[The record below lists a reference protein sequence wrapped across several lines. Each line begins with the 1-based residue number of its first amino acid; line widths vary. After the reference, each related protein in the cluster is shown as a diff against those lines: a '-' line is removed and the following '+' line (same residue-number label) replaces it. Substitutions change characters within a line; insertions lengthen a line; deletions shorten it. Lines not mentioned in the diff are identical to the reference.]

1 MLHDWLMSVAR
12 GITNMIH
19 LTKRLWDAGT
29 HSRSHKPWSL
39 TIFANSVMDLQT
51 VLHNLHE
58 EVSCSVCMSPFTD
71 PKILPCFH
79 TFCLHCLNE
88 LQRTSGK
95 HGEITCPECRRKFQV
110 PGSGY
115 PKDLPANFR
124 MNSLLDVMAIQ
135 KCNVAR
141 VKCGNCDK
149 TSAQSFYC
157 FKCCAF
163 WCDDCIAAHNIIRAN
178 KDHRVLAIKEFQ
190 DQDIEDVLKRPV
202 FCQIEHHES
211 EELKFFCKNCENA
224 ICNTCAITLHEGHAK
239 LLLQNVAN
247 ERKSSLQ
254 SAMETQK
261 EKALQMRNT
270 ITRLQSEC
278 NEIQEQ
284 VACVKKSAQSFIDN
298 LMKVFEAKKRKLFK
312 EVEDKAQEV
321 IERLVAQQSEVEYKL
336 RRIETS
342 IEETERFLK
351 RSTNAEIVQF
361 NAVFEEEVTGEGELV
376 DCDRKELCHFL
387 FFPNKL
393 LMAKTNSEGVGS
405 LKQLISRTK
414 SRNSKAEGKGIT
426 EVTVG
431 LEAQFVLTT
440 RNAENEQCYEQCDIV
455 TVEIRNDDGRECATE
470 AQVQDNKDG
479 SYNISYFAKEAGTCQ
494 TSVMVN
500 GEHVSGSPFTV
511 QVKPRLYKPVLSF
524 GGEGSSA
531 GMFNRPWGVAVN
543 EHNEIAVTDVG
554 NNRVQIF
561 SSDGTHLRSFGSK
574 GDQEGE
580 FKYPSG
586 IAYLNNGNMVITDS
600 GNNRL
605 QIFTEQG
612 DYLTQIGSKGNLDHQ
627 FDYPWGL
634 SVDSDG
640 NIIVADSK
648 NKLIKIFTPSGQ
660 FLRKFGGEDLLVDPR
675 YCIQKDQ
682 YFIVSDNGDRCIKV
696 FNTDGDF
703 LYKFGNEGE
712 GDGEFNKPRCLSVDK
727 AGHLMVCDGANEKV
741 QVLELNGK
749 FITKFKL
756 MSGRSPIST
765 ALLSDGRIVVSDRSD
780 SRIEI
785 IK

>member
-1 MLHDWLMSVAR
+1 MIRILLKDSV
-12 GITNMIH
+12 G
-19 LTKRLWDAGT
+19 AGYN
-29 HSRSHKPWSL
+29 SDLGLFRS
-39 TIFANSVMDLQT
+39 ANSVMDLQT
-51 VLHNLHE
+51 LLHNLHE
-58 EVSCSVCMSPFTD
+58 EVSCSVCMSPFTE

-115 PKDLPANFR
+115 PKELPANFR
-124 MNSLLDVMAIQ
+124 MNSLLDVMAIE
-135 KCNVAR
+135 KCNVAG
-141 VKCGNCDK
+141 VKCGNCEK
-149 TSAQSFYC
+149 TSGESFYC
-157 FKCCAF
+157 FKCCTF

-178 KDHRVLAIKEFQ
+178 KDHRVLAIRDFQ

-270 ITRLQSEC
+270 ITSLQSEC

-298 LMKVFEAKKRKLFK
+298 LMEVLEAKKRELFK
-312 EVEDKAQEV
+312 EVEEKAQEV
-321 IERLVAQQSEVEYKL
+321 IERLVKQQSEVEYKL
-336 RRIETS
+336 RRIETA

-361 NAVFEEEVTGEGELV
+361 STVFHEEFTDEAGLV
-376 DCDRKELCHFL
+376 DCDRKDLGHFV
-387 FFPNKL
+387 FFSNKS
-393 LMAKTNSEGVGS
+393 LMAKANSEGVGS
-405 LKQLISRTK
+405 LKQIISQTK
-414 SRNSKAEGKGIT
+414 SSNSKAEGNGINV
-426 EVTVG
+426 VTVG

-440 RNAENEQCYEQCDIV
+440 RNAENEQCYEECDIV

-500 GEHVSGSPFTV
+500 REHVSGSPFTV
-511 QVKPRLYKPVLSF
+511 QVKPRQYKPVLSF

-531 GMFNRPWGVAVN
+531 GRFIGPWGVTVN
-543 EHNEIAVTDVG
+543 ERNKIAVTDRH

-561 SSDGTHLRSFGSK
+561 SSDGTYLKSFGRN

-580 FKYPSG
+580 FVQPCG
-586 IAYLNNGNMVITDS
+586 IAYLNNGNIVVADS
-600 GNNRL
+600 GNDRL

-612 DYLTQIGSKGNLDHQ
+612 EYLTQIGSEGNLDHQ
-627 FDYPWGL
+627 FNYPCGL

-640 NIIVADSK
+640 NIIVADAD
-648 NKLIKIFTPSGQ
+648 NKLVKIFTPSGQ
-660 FLRKFGGEDLLVDPR
+660 FLRNFGEDLLVNPCH
-675 YCIQKDQ
+675 CIQKDQ
-682 YFIVSDNGDRCIKV
+682 YFIVSDWGDDNIKV

-703 LYKFGNEGE
+703 LNKFGNKGE
-712 GDGEFNKPRCLSVDK
+712 GDGEFHELRFLSVDK
-727 AGHLMVCDGANEKV
+727 AGHLMVCDSANDRV
-741 QVLELNGK
+741 QILELSGE
-749 FITKFKL
+749 FITEFGL
-756 MSGRSPIST
+756 IRDRIEDFVGPICT
-765 ALLSDGRIVVSDRSD
+765 AVLTDGRIVVSDYCGD
-780 SRIEI
+780 CIKIIE
-785 IK
+785 

>member
-1 MLHDWLMSVAR
+1 MLVIVCNKFQNIPTYIFFHFRSRALILIPRKIGSCSQKLGIVKTCQTMPHDWLMSIAR

-19 LTKRLWDAGT
+19 LTKRLWDAGI
-29 HSRSHKPWSL
+29 HSRSHKPWSF
-39 TIFANSVMDLQT
+39 TSFANSVMDLQT
-51 VLHNLHE
+51 LLHNLHE

-135 KCNVAR
+135 KCNVAG

-149 TSAQSFYC
+149 TRAQSFYC

-178 KDHRVLAIKEFQ
+178 KDHRVLAIKDFQ

-224 ICNTCAITLHEGHAK
+224 IC
-239 LLLQNVAN
+239 
-247 ERKSSLQ
+247 
-254 SAMETQK
+254 
-261 EKALQMRNT
+261 
-270 ITRLQSEC
+270 
-278 NEIQEQ
+278 
-284 VACVKKSAQSFIDN
+284 
-298 LMKVFEAKKRKLFK
+298 
-312 EVEDKAQEV
+312 
-321 IERLVAQQSEVEYKL
+321 
-336 RRIETS
+336 
-342 IEETERFLK
+342 
-351 RSTNAEIVQF
+351 
-361 NAVFEEEVTGEGELV
+361 
-376 DCDRKELCHFL
+376 
-387 FFPNKL
+387 
-393 LMAKTNSEGVGS
+393 
-405 LKQLISRTK
+405 
-414 SRNSKAEGKGIT
+414 
-426 EVTVG
+426 
-431 LEAQFVLTT
+431 
-440 RNAENEQCYEQCDIV
+440 
-455 TVEIRNDDGRECATE
+455 TE

-479 SYNISYFAKEAGTCQ
+479 SYNISYFAKEAGTCH

-500 GEHVSGSPFTV
+500 GEHVSDSPFTV
-511 QVKPRLYKPVLSF
+511 QVEPRKYKPVLSF
-524 GGEGSSA
+524 GGDGSST
-531 GMFNRPWGVAVN
+531 GMFNAPWGVAVN
-543 EHNEIAVTDVG
+543 ERNEIALTDSD

-561 SSDGTHLRSFGSK
+561 SSDGTYLRSFGSK

-580 FKYPSG
+580 LIHPCG
-586 IAYLNNGNMVITDS
+586 IAYLNNGNIVVADF
-600 GNNRL
+600 GNHRL
-605 QIFTEQG
+605 QIFTGQG
-612 DYLTQIGSKGNLDHQ
+612 EYLTKIGSKGNLDHE
-627 FDYPWGL
+627 FVYPWGL

-640 NIIVADSK
+640 NIIVADSN

-660 FLRKFGGEDLLVDPR
+660 FLRKFGGEDLLVDPCH
-675 YCIQKDQ
+675 CIQKDQ
-682 YFIVSDNGDRCIKV
+682 YFIVSDYGDHSIKV
-696 FNTDGDF
+696 FNAYSDF

-712 GDGEFNKPRCLSVDK
+712 GDEEFDNPYCLSVDK
-727 AGHLMVCDGANEKV
+727 AGHLMVCDGNNDRV

-756 MSGRSPIST
+756 KSRGLPMST
-765 ALLSDGRIVVSDRSD
+765 AVLSDGRIVVSDFRD
-780 SRIEI
+780 SRIQI
-785 IK
+785 IE

>member
-1 MLHDWLMSVAR
+1 MALD
-12 GITNMIH
+12 N
-19 LTKRLWDAGT
+19 LTKRLWERQ
-29 HSRSHKPWSL
+29 HSLKPWSL
-39 TIFANSVMDLQT
+39 TSSANSVMDLQT
-51 VLHNLHE
+51 LLHNLHE

-135 KCNVAR
+135 KCNVAG
-141 VKCGNCDK
+141 VKCGNCEK

-178 KDHRVLAIKEFQ
+178 KAHRVLAIKDFQ

-254 SAMETQK
+254 FAMETQK

-298 LMKVFEAKKRKLFK
+298 LMKVFEAKKRELFK

-321 IERLVAQQSEVEYKL
+321 IECLVEQQSEVEYKL

-387 FFPNKL
+387 FFPNKS

-426 EVTVG
+426 EETVG
-431 LEAQFVLTT
+431 LEAQFDLTT
-440 RNAENEQCYEQCDIV
+440 RNAENEQCYEQCDII
-455 TVEIRNDDGRECATE
+455 TVEIKNDDDRECATE

-479 SYNISYFAKEAGTCQ
+479 SYNISYFPKEAGTCQ

-511 QVKPRLYKPVLSF
+511 QVKPRQYKPVLSF
-524 GGEGSSA
+524 GGKGSSS
-531 GMFNRPWGVAVN
+531 GMFVGPWGVAVN
-543 EHNEIAVTDVG
+543 ERDEIAVTDSK
-554 NNRVQIF
+554 NHRVQIF
-561 SSDGTHLRSFGSK
+561 SSDGTYLRSFCSK

-580 FKYPSG
+580 LIHPLG
-586 IAYLNNGNMVITDS
+586 IAYLNNGNIVVADVS
-600 GNNRL
+600 NHRV

-612 DYLTQIGSKGNLDHQ
+612 KYLTQTGGKGNLDHQ

-640 NIIVADSK
+640 NIIVADS
-648 NKLIKIFTPSGQ
+648 NNQLIKIFTPSGQ
-660 FLRKFGGEDLLVDPR
+660 FLRKFGGENLLVDPIH
-675 YCIQKDQ
+675 CIQKDQ
-682 YFIVSDNGDRCIKV
+682 YFIVSDNGDHSIKV

-703 LYKFGNEGE
+703 LYKFGNEGK
-712 GDGEFNKPRCLSVDK
+712 GGGEFNKPRCLSVDK
-727 AGHLMVCDGANEKV
+727 AGNLMVCDRANDRV
-741 QVLELNGK
+741 QVLELSGK
-749 FITKFKL
+749 LITTFKL
-756 MSGRSPIST
+756 MTGGSPVSI
-765 ALLSDGRIVVSDRSD
+765 AVLSDGRIVVSVFGDN
-780 SRIEI
+780 RIQI

>member
-1 MLHDWLMSVAR
+1 
-12 GITNMIH
+12 
-19 LTKRLWDAGT
+19 
-29 HSRSHKPWSL
+29 
-39 TIFANSVMDLQT
+39 MDLQT
-51 VLHNLHE
+51 LLHNLHE

-71 PKILPCFH
+71 PKILRCFH

-135 KCNVAR
+135 KCNVAG

-163 WCDDCIAAHNIIRAN
+163 WCDDCIVAHNIIRAN
-178 KDHRVLAIKEFQ
+178 KDHRVLAIRDFQ

-261 EKALQMRNT
+261 EKALQMKNT
-270 ITRLQSEC
+270 ITRVQSEC

-298 LMKVFEAKKRKLFK
+298 LMKVFEAKKQELFK

-321 IERLVAQQSEVEYKL
+321 IERLVEQQSQVEYKL

-361 NAVFEEEVTGEGELV
+361 NTVFQEEVTGEAELV
-376 DCDRKELCHFL
+376 DCDRKDLGHFV
-387 FFPNKL
+387 FFANKS
-393 LMAKTNSEGVGS
+393 LMGKANSEGVGS
-405 LKQLISRTK
+405 LKQIISKTN
-414 SRNSKAEGKGIT
+414 SSNSKAEGSGIND
-426 EVTVG
+426 VTVG

-511 QVKPRLYKPVLSF
+511 QVKPRQYKPVLSF
-524 GGEGSSA
+524 GGSSA
-531 GMFNRPWGVAVN
+531 GMFNRLWGVAVN
-543 EHNEIAVTDVG
+543 ERNEIAVTDRD
-554 NNRVQIF
+554 NKRVQIF
-561 SSDGTHLRSFGSK
+561 SSDGTYLRSFGRM

-580 FKYPSG
+580 FFHPTG
-586 IAYLNNGNMVITDS
+586 IAYLNNGNIVVADS
-600 GNNRL
+600 INNRL

-612 DYLTQIGSKGNLDHQ
+612 EYLTQIGGEGNLDHQ
-627 FDYPWGL
+627 FNYPWGV

-640 NIIVADSK
+640 NIIVADSN

-660 FLRKFGGEDLLVDPR
+660 FLRKFGGEDLLVDPIH
-675 YCIQKDQ
+675 CIQKDQ
-682 YFIVSDNGDRCIKV
+682 YFIVSDNGDHSIQV
-696 FNTDGDF
+696 FNTEGDF
-703 LYKFGNEGE
+703 LYKFENEGE
-712 GDGEFNKPRCLSVDK
+712 GDGEFNKPKFLSVDK
-727 AGHLMVCDGANEKV
+727 AGHLMVCDFENYRV

-756 MSGRSPIST
+756 MSGGSPTST
-765 ALLSDGRIVVSDRSD
+765 AVLSDGTIVVSDYRD
-780 SRIEI
+780 DYIQI